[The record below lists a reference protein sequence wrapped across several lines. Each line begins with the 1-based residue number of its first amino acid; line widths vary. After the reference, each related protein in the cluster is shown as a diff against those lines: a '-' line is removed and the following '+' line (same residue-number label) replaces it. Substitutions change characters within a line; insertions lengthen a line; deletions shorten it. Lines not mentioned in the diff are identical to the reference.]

1 MRVIATK
8 MALTLGII
16 QGHHVLESR
25 LEKRLTQKKGE
36 RREDERGRRRESN
49 RILTTSREGTDPA
62 NSTR

>member
-1 MRVIATK
+1 M
-8 MALTLGII
+8 
-16 QGHHVLESR
+16 ESR

-49 RILTTSREGTDPA
+49 RILTSREGTDPA